1 MEEEF
6 LEKPP
11 HILAKELFNDGI
23 SSHWILK
30 NPNSIMKTYWFKL
43 DQPRRNTKNS
53 WLKCSAQWILNPKTR
68 IL

>member
-30 NPNSIMKTYWFKL
+30 NPNSIMKTYWFKINP
-43 DQPRRNTKNS
+43 QPQIEPQQNS
-53 WLKCSAQWILNPKTR
+53 FKQNQQLVR
-68 IL
+68 Y